1 MPSFSEEELPEEEL
15 PKEELPTED
24 AEPSFADL
32 LESYSSKITRNIE
45 IGNRI
50 SGRIISIG
58 KDSVFLDTGT
68 QIDGV
73 ANRAD
78 LLNSKG
84 EFPYVIGDVVDLYV
98 VSVKEDEIQ
107 LSKAISGSGDNTL
120 LIEAYHNA
128 IPVNGKVI
136 EQCKGGFNIDIH
148 HTRAFCPIS
157 QMDVSHIENPELFI
171 GQSFDFLILQFE
183 ERGRNIVVSR
193 RELLKQD
200 MDSKKELFLEKLSVG
215 SVCTGRVARIMPYGA
230 FVELIPGLSGLVPI
244 SEISWSHI
252 EKPEDILSPDDT
264 IQVVVTS
271 IQPRPEDDP
280 KIALS
285 IKQVLDNPWS
295 HISDQFHAGDRVKG
309 KITRLAPFGAFV
321 ELSPGI
327 DGLVHLSEISYTQ
340 RVNRPEDFLRPG
352 ELVFVL
358 IKEIDLLKKRISLSI
373 KDAEGDPWM
382 DVPEKYKTGQTLEG
396 MIQKREKWGYIV
408 TLEPGIVGILPLSRV
423 RSSGQPAAV
432 DSLKPGRAMT
442 VVIDEIKL
450 AERRITLRLDAPEDD
465 NWQQYSPQKSSQSVG
480 TFGDKLQQA
489 LDLAKSK

>member
-1 MPSFSEEELPEEEL
+1 MSSFSDEELPA
-15 PKEELPTED
+15 ED
-24 AEPSFADL
+24 LEPSFADL
-32 LESYSSKITRNIE
+32 LDSYSSKITRNIE
-45 IGNRI
+45 IGNKI

-73 ANRAD
+73 ANRGD

-84 EFPYVIGDVVDLYV
+84 EFPYVIGDIVELYV
-98 VSVKEDEIQ
+98 VSAKEDEIL

-120 LIEAYHNA
+120 LNEAYHNE

-136 EQCKGGFNIDIH
+136 EQCKGGFHVDIH
-148 HTRAFCPIS
+148 QTRAFCPVS
-157 QMDVSHIENPELFI
+157 QMDISYIENPESFI

-183 ERGRNIVVSR
+183 EKGRNIVVSR

-200 MDSKKELFLEKLSVG
+200 LENKKELFLKTLSVG
-215 SVCTGRVARIMPYGA
+215 AVLTGRVSRVMPYGA

-252 EKPEDILSPDDT
+252 ENPEDVLKADDT
-264 IQVVVTS
+264 PQVVVIS
-271 IQPRPEDDP
+271 IQQRPEGDP

-285 IKQVLDNPWS
+285 IKQVLENPWS
-295 HISDQFHAGDRVKG
+295 HVRDQFHVGDRVKG
-309 KITRLAPFGAFV
+309 RITRLAPFGAFV
-321 ELSPGI
+321 ELAPGI

-340 RVNRPEDFLRPG
+340 RVNRPEDFLQPAD
-352 ELVFVL
+352 EVYVL

-382 DVPEKYKTGQTLEG
+382 DVPEKYKIGQTFEG
-396 MIQKREKWGYIV
+396 MLQKKEKWGYIV
-408 TLEPGIVGILPLSRV
+408 TLEPGVVGILPLSKI

-432 DSLKPGRAMT
+432 ESLKPGRAMT
-442 VVIDEIKL
+442 VIIDEIKPE
-450 AERRITLRLDAPEDD
+450 ERRITLRLDDPEDE
-465 NWQQYSPQKSSQSVG
+465 NWQQFSPRKSPSSIG
-480 TFGDKLQQA
+480 TLGDKLQQA
-489 LDLAKSK
+489 FDQAKTK

>member
-1 MPSFSEEELPEEEL
+1 MSSFSEEELPA
-15 PKEELPTED
+15 ED

-32 LESYSSKITRNIE
+32 LESYSSKITRNIDV
-45 IGNRI
+45 GNKI

-58 KDSVFLDTGT
+58 KDFVFLDTGT

-84 EFPYVIGDVVDLYV
+84 EFPYAIGDIVELYV
-98 VSVKEDEIQ
+98 VSAKGDEIL

-120 LIEAYHNA
+120 LNEAFHNA

-136 EQCKGGFNIDIH
+136 EQCKGGFHVDIQ
-148 HTRAFCPIS
+148 HTRAFCPVS
-157 QMDVSHIENPELFI
+157 QMDLSYIENPESFI

-183 ERGRNIVVSR
+183 ERGKNIVVSR

-200 MDSKKELFLEKLSVG
+200 MESKKELFLETLSVG

-230 FVELIPGLSGLVPI
+230 FVELIPGLTGLVPI

-252 EKPEDILSPDDT
+252 EKPEDVLQADDPV
-264 IQVVVTS
+264 QVVVIA

-321 ELSPGI
+321 ELAPGI

-340 RVNRPEDFLRPG
+340 RVNRPEDFLQSG
-352 ELVFVL
+352 DQVFVL
-358 IKEIDLLKKRISLSI
+358 IKEIDLLKKRVSLSI

-408 TLEPGIVGILPLSRV
+408 TLEPGVVGILPLARI
-423 RSSGQPAAV
+423 RSSGQPSAIE
-432 DSLKPGRAMT
+432 SLKPGRAMT
-442 VVIDEIKL
+442 VVIDEIKT
-450 AERRITLRLDAPEDD
+450 AERKITLRLDAPEDD
-465 NWQQYSPQKSSQSVG
+465 NWQQYSAQKSAQSVG
-480 TFGDKLQQA
+480 TLGDKLQQA

>member
-1 MPSFSEEELPEEEL
+1 MPSFSEEELPA
-15 PKEELPTED
+15 ED

-32 LESYSSKITRNIE
+32 LESYSAKITRNIE
-45 IGNRI
+45 VGNKI

-73 ANRAD
+73 ANRTD

-84 EFPYVIGDVVDLYV
+84 EFPYTVGDIVELYV
-98 VSVKEDEIQ
+98 VSVKEDEIL
-107 LSKAISGSGDNTL
+107 LSKAISGSADNTL
-120 LIEAYHNA
+120 FIEAYHNA

-136 EQCKGGFNIDIH
+136 EQCKGGFHVDIH
-148 HTRAFCPIS
+148 HTRAFCPVS
-157 QMDVSHIENPELFI
+157 QIDITYIENSESFI
-171 GQSFDFLILQFE
+171 GQSYDFLILQFE
-183 ERGRNIVVSR
+183 EKGKNIVVSR

-200 MDSKKELFLEKLSVG
+200 MENKKELFLEKLSVG
-215 SVCTGRVARIMPYGA
+215 SVCQGRVTRIMPYGA
-230 FVELIPGLSGLVPI
+230 FVELIPGLTGLVPI

-252 EKPEDILSPDDT
+252 EKPEDVLKPDDML
-264 IQVVVTS
+264 QVVVTA
-271 IQPRPEDDP
+271 IQTRAEDDP

-285 IKQVLDNPWS
+285 IKQILGDPWDL
-295 HISDQFHAGDRVKG
+295 ISDHFHTGDRVKG

-321 ELSPGI
+321 ELVSGI

-352 ELVFVL
+352 DEVFVL

-396 MIQKREKWGYIV
+396 LIQKREKWGYVV
-408 TLEPGIVGILPLSRV
+408 TLEPGVVGILPLDRI
-423 RSSGQPAAV
+423 RSSGQPAAME
-432 DSLKPGRAMT
+432 SLKPGRALT
-442 VVIDEIKL
+442 VVIDEINPE
-450 AERRITLRLDAPEDD
+450 ERRIRLRLDAPEDE
-465 NWQQYSPQKSSQSVG
+465 NWQQYSPQKSPQSIG
-480 TFGDKLQQA
+480 TLGDKLRQA

>member
-1 MPSFSEEELPEEEL
+1 MPSFSEEED
-15 PKEELPTED
+15 LPTED
-24 AEPSFADL
+24 TEPSFADL
-32 LESYSSKITRNIE
+32 LESYSTKITRNIE
-45 IGNRI
+45 VGNKI

-68 QIDGV
+68 QIDGI

-84 EFPYVIGDVVDLYV
+84 EFPYAVGDIVELYV
-98 VSVKEDEIQ
+98 VSVKEDEIL

-136 EQCKGGFNIDIH
+136 EQCKGGFHVDIH
-148 HTRAFCPIS
+148 HTRAFCPVS
-157 QMDVSHIENPELFI
+157 QMDISYIEKPESFI
-171 GQSFDFLILQFE
+171 GQSYDFLILQFE

-200 MDSKKELFLEKLSVG
+200 MESKKELFLETLAVG
-215 SVCTGRVARIMPYGA
+215 AVCTGRVARLMPYGA
-230 FVELIPGLSGLVPI
+230 FIELIPGLTGLVPI

-252 EKPEDILSPDDT
+252 EKPEDILQADET
-264 IQVVVTS
+264 VQVVVTA

-309 KITRLAPFGAFV
+309 RVTRLAPFGAFV
-321 ELSPGI
+321 ELAPGI
-327 DGLVHLSEISYTQ
+327 DGLVHLSEISYTR
-340 RVNRPEDFLRPG
+340 RVNRPEDFLQTG
-352 ELVFVL
+352 DEVYVL
-358 IKEIDLLKKRISLSI
+358 IKEIDLLKKRVSLSI

-382 DVPEKYKTGQTLEG
+382 DVPEKYKAGQTLEG
-396 MIQKREKWGYIV
+396 IIQKREKWGYIV
-408 TLEPGIVGILPLSRV
+408 TLEPGIVGILPLSRI
-423 RSSGQPAAV
+423 RSSGQPSAV
-432 DSLKPGRAMT
+432 ESLKPGRAMT
-442 VVIDEIKL
+442 VVIDEIKPE
-450 AERRITLRLDAPEDD
+450 ERRITLRLDAPEDE
-465 NWQQYSPQKSSQSVG
+465 NWQQYSAQKSAQSVG
-480 TFGDKLQQA
+480 TLGDKLRQA
-489 LDLAKSK
+489 LDSAKPK

>member
-1 MPSFSEEELPEEEL
+1 MSSFSDEELPA
-15 PKEELPTED
+15 ED

-32 LESYSSKITRNIE
+32 LDSYSSKITRNIE
-45 IGNRI
+45 IGHKI

-73 ANRAD
+73 ANRGD

-84 EFPYVIGDVVDLYV
+84 EFPYVIGDIVELYV
-98 VSVKEDEIQ
+98 VSAKEDEIL

-120 LIEAYHNA
+120 LNEAYHNA

-136 EQCKGGFNIDIH
+136 EQCKGGFHVDIH
-148 HTRAFCPIS
+148 HTRAFCPVS
-157 QMDVSHIENPELFI
+157 QMDISYIENPESFI

-183 ERGRNIVVSR
+183 EKGRNIVVSR

-200 MDSKKELFLEKLSVG
+200 LENKKELFLKTLSVG
-215 SVCTGRVARIMPYGA
+215 AVLTGRVSRVMPYGA

-252 EKPEDILSPDDT
+252 ENPEDVLKADDT
-264 IQVVVTS
+264 PQVVVIS
-271 IQPRPEDDP
+271 IQQRPEGDP

-295 HISDQFHAGDRVKG
+295 HVRDQFHVGDRVKG
-309 KITRLAPFGAFV
+309 RITRLAPFGAFV
-321 ELSPGI
+321 ELAPGI

-340 RVNRPEDFLRPG
+340 RVNRPEDFLQPAD
-352 ELVFVL
+352 EVYVL

-382 DVPEKYKTGQTLEG
+382 DVPEKYKTGQSLEG
-396 MIQKREKWGYIV
+396 MLQKKEKWGYIV
-408 TLEPGIVGILPLSRV
+408 TLEPGVVGILPLSKI
-423 RSSGQPAAV
+423 RSSGQPAAME
-432 DSLKPGRAMT
+432 SLKPGRAMT
-442 VVIDEIKL
+442 VIIDEIKPE
-450 AERRITLRLDAPEDD
+450 ERRITLRLDDPEDD
-465 NWQQYSPQKSSQSVG
+465 NWQQYSPRKSPLSVG
-480 TFGDKLQQA
+480 TLGDKLQQA
-489 LDLAKSK
+489 FDQAKTK

>member
-1 MPSFSEEELPEEEL
+1 MPSFSEEEPPAEG
-15 PKEELPTED
+15 

-45 IGNRI
+45 VGNKI

-84 EFPYVIGDVVDLYV
+84 EFPYTIGDIVELYV
-98 VSVKEDEIQ
+98 VSVKEDEIL
-107 LSKAISGSGDNTL
+107 LSKAISGSGDN
-120 LIEAYHNA
+120 LILKEAYQSA

-136 EQCKGGFNIDIH
+136 EQCKGGFHVDIH
-148 HTRAFCPIS
+148 HTRAFCPVS
-157 QMDVSHIENPELFI
+157 QMDISYIENPESFI

-183 ERGRNIVVSR
+183 ERGKNIVVSR

-200 MDSKKELFLEKLSVG
+200 MENKKALFLEKLSVG
-215 SVCTGRVARIMPYGA
+215 SVCTCRVSRIMPYGA
-230 FVELIPGLSGLVPI
+230 FVELIPGLTGLVPI

-252 EKPEDILSPDDT
+252 EKPEDVLNPDDT
-264 IQVVVTS
+264 LQVVVTA
-271 IQPRPEDDP
+271 IQPRPEGDP

-285 IKQVLDNPWS
+285 VKQVLDNPWGN
-295 HISDQFHAGDRVKG
+295 ISDQFHVGDRVKG
-309 KITRLAPFGAFV
+309 KIIRLAPFGAFV
-321 ELSPGI
+321 ELAPGI
-327 DGLVHLSEISYTQ
+327 DGLVHLSEISYTR
-340 RVNRPEDFLRPG
+340 RVNRPEDFLQTG
-352 ELVFVL
+352 ETVYVL

-382 DVPEKYKTGQTLEG
+382 DVPEKYKTGQVLEG
-396 MIQKREKWGYIV
+396 ILQKREKWGYIV
-408 TLEPGIVGILPLSRV
+408 TLEPGIVGILPLSRI
-423 RSSGQPAAV
+423 RSSGQPANME
-432 DSLKPGRAMT
+432 SLKPGRAMT
-442 VVIDEIKL
+442 VVIDEIKPE
-450 AERRITLRLDAPEDD
+450 ERRITLRLDAPEDD
-465 NWQQYSPQKSSQSVG
+465 NWQQYSPRVSPRSVG
-480 TFGDKLQQA
+480 TLGDKLQQA

>member
-1 MPSFSEEELPEEEL
+1 MSSFSEEELPA
-15 PKEELPTED
+15 ED

-45 IGNRI
+45 VGNKI

-58 KDSVFLDTGT
+58 KDIVFLDTGT

-84 EFPYVIGDVVDLYV
+84 EFPYAIGDIVELYV
-98 VSVKEDEIQ
+98 VSAKGDEIL

-120 LIEAYHNA
+120 LNEAFHNA

-136 EQCKGGFNIDIH
+136 EQCKGGFHVDIQ
-148 HTRAFCPIS
+148 HTRAFCPVS
-157 QMDVSHIENPELFI
+157 QMDLSYIENPESFI

-183 ERGRNIVVSR
+183 ERGKNIVVSR

-200 MDSKKELFLEKLSVG
+200 MESKKELFLETLSVG

-230 FVELIPGLSGLVPI
+230 FVELIPGLTGLVPI

-252 EKPEDILSPDDT
+252 EKPEDVLQADDPV
-264 IQVVVTS
+264 QVVVIA

-321 ELSPGI
+321 ELAPGI

-340 RVNRPEDFLRPG
+340 RVNRPEDFLQSG
-352 ELVFVL
+352 DQVFVL
-358 IKEIDLLKKRISLSI
+358 IKEIDLLKKRVSLSI

-408 TLEPGIVGILPLSRV
+408 TLEPGVVGILPLARI
-423 RSSGQPAAV
+423 RSSGQPSAIE
-432 DSLKPGRAMT
+432 SLKPGRAMT
-442 VVIDEIKL
+442 VVIDEIKT
-450 AERRITLRLDAPEDD
+450 AERKITLRLDAPEDD
-465 NWQQYSPQKSSQSVG
+465 NWQQYSAQKSAQSVG
-480 TFGDKLQQA
+480 TLGDKLQQA

>member
-1 MPSFSEEELPEEEL
+1 MSSFSEEEFPA
-15 PKEELPTED
+15 ED

-45 IGNRI
+45 VGNKI

-58 KDSVFLDTGT
+58 KDFVFLDTGT

-84 EFPYVIGDVVDLYV
+84 EFPYAIGDIVELYV
-98 VSVKEDEIQ
+98 VSAKGDEIL

-120 LIEAYHNA
+120 LNEAFHNA

-136 EQCKGGFNIDIH
+136 EQCKGGFHVDIQ
-148 HTRAFCPIS
+148 HTRAFCPVS
-157 QMDVSHIENPELFI
+157 QMDLSYIENPESFI

-183 ERGRNIVVSR
+183 ERGKNIVVSR

-200 MDSKKELFLEKLSVG
+200 MESKKELFLKTLSVG

-230 FVELIPGLSGLVPI
+230 FVELIPGLTGLVPI

-252 EKPEDILSPDDT
+252 EKPEDVLQADDPV
-264 IQVVVTS
+264 QVVVIA

-321 ELSPGI
+321 ELAPGI
-327 DGLVHLSEISYTQ
+327 DGLVHLSEISYTH
-340 RVNRPEDFLRPG
+340 RVNRPEDFLQSG
-352 ELVFVL
+352 DQVFVL
-358 IKEIDLLKKRISLSI
+358 IKEIDLLKKRVSLSI

-408 TLEPGIVGILPLSRV
+408 TLEPGVVGILPLARI
-423 RSSGQPAAV
+423 RSSGQSSAIE
-432 DSLKPGRAMT
+432 SLKPGRAMT
-442 VVIDEIKL
+442 VVIDEIKTD
-450 AERRITLRLDAPEDD
+450 ERKITLRLDAPEDD
-465 NWQQYSPQKSSQSVG
+465 NWQQYSAQKSDQSVG
-480 TFGDKLQQA
+480 TLGDKLQQA

>member
-1 MPSFSEEELPEEEL
+1 MPSFSEEEEL
-15 PKEELPTED
+15 PAED

-45 IGNRI
+45 VGHKI

-84 EFPYVIGDVVDLYV
+84 AFPYAIGDIVELYV
-98 VSVKEDEIQ
+98 VSVKEDEIL
-107 LSKAISGSGDNTL
+107 LSKAISGSVDNTL
-120 LIEAYHNA
+120 LNEAYHNQ

-136 EQCKGGFNIDIH
+136 EQCKGGFHVDIH
-148 HTRAFCPIS
+148 QTRAFCPVS
-157 QMDVSHIENPELFI
+157 QMDISYIENPETYI
-171 GQSFDFLILQFE
+171 DQSFDFLILQFE

-200 MDSKKELFLEKLSVG
+200 MENKKELFLKTLSVG
-215 SVCTGRVARIMPYGA
+215 AVFTGRVSRVMPYGA

-252 EKPEDILSPDDT
+252 EKPEDVLKADDT
-264 IQVVVTS
+264 PQLVVIS
-271 IQPRPEDDP
+271 IQPRQDGDP

-295 HISDQFHAGDRVKG
+295 HIKDQFHVGDRVKG
-309 KITRLAPFGAFV
+309 RITRLAPFGAFV
-321 ELSPGI
+321 ELAPGI

-340 RVNRPEDFLRPG
+340 RVNRPEDFLHPG
-352 ELVFVL
+352 QEVYVL

-382 DVPEKYKTGQTLEG
+382 DVPEKYKIGQTLEG
-396 MIQKREKWGYIV
+396 MLQKKEKWGYIV
-408 TLEPGIVGILPLSRV
+408 TLEPGVVGILPVSKI

-432 DSLKPGRAMT
+432 ESLKPGRAMT
-442 VVIDEIKL
+442 VVIDEIKPE
-450 AERRITLRLDAPEDD
+450 ERRITLRLDAPEDD
-465 NWQQYSPQKSSQSVG
+465 SWQQYSPQKTLRSVG
-480 TFGDKLQQA
+480 TLGDKLQQA
-489 LDLAKSK
+489 LDLAEKK

>member
-1 MPSFSEEELPEEEL
+1 MSSFSEEEPPVEG
-15 PKEELPTED
+15 

-32 LESYSSKITRNIE
+32 LESYSAKITRNIE
-45 IGNRI
+45 VGNKI

-68 QIDGV
+68 QIDGI
-73 ANRAD
+73 AHRAD
-78 LLNSKG
+78 LLDSKG
-84 EFPYVIGDVVDLYV
+84 EFPYAIGDIIELYV
-98 VSVKEDEIQ
+98 VSVKEDEIL

-128 IPVNGKVI
+128 IPVNGKVT
-136 EQCKGGFNIDIH
+136 EQCKGGFHVDIH
-148 HTRAFCPIS
+148 HTRAFCPVS
-157 QMDVSHIENPELFI
+157 QMDISYIENPESFI

-183 ERGRNIVVSR
+183 ERGKNIVVSR

-200 MDSKKELFLEKLSVG
+200 MESKKELFLETLSVG
-215 SVCTGRVARIMPYGA
+215 SLCTGRVARLMPYGA
-230 FVELIPGLSGLVPI
+230 FIELIPGLTGLVPI

-252 EKPEDILSPDDT
+252 EKPEDVLNADDT
-264 IQVVVTS
+264 VQVVVTA

-295 HISDQFHAGDRVKG
+295 HIGDQFHTGDRVKG

-321 ELSPGI
+321 ELAPGI

-340 RVNRPEDFLRPG
+340 RVNRPEDFLRAGDP
-352 ELVFVL
+352 VFVL

-382 DVPEKYKTGQTLEG
+382 DVPEKYKAGQTLEG
-396 MIQKREKWGYIV
+396 IIQKREKWGYII
-408 TLEPGIVGILPLSRV
+408 TLEPGISGILPLARI

-432 DSLKPGRAMT
+432 ESLKPGRAMT
-442 VVIDEIKL
+442 VVIDEIKPE
-450 AERRITLRLDAPEDD
+450 ERRITLRLDAPEDD
-465 NWQQYSPQKSSQSVG
+465 NWQQYSPQKSLRSVG
-480 TFGDKLQQA
+480 TLGDKLRQA
-489 LDLAKSK
+489 IDLAKSK

>member
-1 MPSFSEEELPEEEL
+1 MPSFSDEELPA
-15 PKEELPTED
+15 ED

-45 IGNRI
+45 VGNKI

-84 EFPYVIGDVVDLYV
+84 EFPYTIGDIVELYV
-98 VSVKEDEIQ
+98 VSAKEDEIL

-136 EQCKGGFNIDIH
+136 EQCKGGFHVDIH
-148 HTRAFCPIS
+148 HTRAFCPVS
-157 QMDVSHIENPELFI
+157 QMDISYIEKPESFI

-200 MDSKKELFLEKLSVG
+200 MESKKELFLEKLSVG
-215 SVCTGRVARIMPYGA
+215 ALCTGRVARIMPYGA
-230 FVELIPGLSGLVPI
+230 FIELIPGLSGLVPI

-252 EKPEDILSPDDT
+252 EKPEDVLKADDT
-264 IQVVVTS
+264 LQVVVTA

-285 IKQVLDNPWS
+285 IKQVLDNPWG

-309 KITRLAPFGAFV
+309 RITRLAPFGAFV
-321 ELSPGI
+321 ELAPGI

-340 RVNRPEDFLRPG
+340 RVNRPEDFLHPG
-352 ELVFVL
+352 DQVFVL

-396 MIQKREKWGYIV
+396 MVQKREKWGYIV
-408 TLEPGIVGILPLSRV
+408 TLEPGVVGILPLARI
-423 RSSGQPAAV
+423 RSSGQPAAIE
-432 DSLKPGRAMT
+432 SLKPGRALT
-442 VVIDEIKL
+442 VVIDEIKP
-450 AERRITLRLDAPEDD
+450 AERKITLRLDAPEDD
-465 NWQQYSPQKSSQSVG
+465 NWQQYSPEKSPRSVG
-480 TFGDKLQQA
+480 TLGDKLQQA
-489 LDLAKSK
+489 LDSAKSK

>member
-1 MPSFSEEELPEEEL
+1 MSSFSEEEFPA
-15 PKEELPTED
+15 ED

-45 IGNRI
+45 VGNKI

-58 KDSVFLDTGT
+58 KDFVFLDTGT

-84 EFPYVIGDVVDLYV
+84 EFSYAIGDIVELYV
-98 VSVKEDEIQ
+98 VSAKGDEIL

-120 LIEAYHNA
+120 LNEAFHNA

-136 EQCKGGFNIDIH
+136 EQCKGGFHVDIQ
-148 HTRAFCPIS
+148 HTRAFCPVS
-157 QMDVSHIENPELFI
+157 QMDLSYIENPESFI

-183 ERGRNIVVSR
+183 ERGKNIVVSR

-200 MDSKKELFLEKLSVG
+200 MESKKELFLETLSVG

-230 FVELIPGLSGLVPI
+230 FIELIPGLTGLVPI

-252 EKPEDILSPDDT
+252 EKPEDVLQADDPV
-264 IQVVVTS
+264 QVVVIA

-321 ELSPGI
+321 ELAPGI

-340 RVNRPEDFLRPG
+340 RVNRPEDFLQSG
-352 ELVFVL
+352 DQVFVL
-358 IKEIDLLKKRISLSI
+358 IKEIDLLKKRVSLSI

-408 TLEPGIVGILPLSRV
+408 TLEPGVVGILPLARI
-423 RSSGQPAAV
+423 RSSGQPSAIE
-432 DSLKPGRAMT
+432 SLKPGRAMT
-442 VVIDEIKL
+442 VVIDEIKTD
-450 AERRITLRLDAPEDD
+450 ERKITLRLDAPEDD
-465 NWQQYSPQKSSQSVG
+465 NWQQYSAQKSAQSVG
-480 TFGDKLQQA
+480 TLGDKLQQA

>member
-1 MPSFSEEELPEEEL
+1 MPSFSEEELPA
-15 PKEELPTED
+15 ED
-24 AEPSFADL
+24 ADPSFADL

-45 IGNRI
+45 VGNKI
-50 SGRIISIG
+50 SGCIISIG

-84 EFPYVIGDVVDLYV
+84 EFPYSIGDVVELYV
-98 VSVKEDEIQ
+98 VSVKEDEIL

-120 LIEAYHNA
+120 LNEAYHNA

-136 EQCKGGFNIDIH
+136 EQCKGGFHVDIH
-148 HTRAFCPIS
+148 HTRAFCPVS
-157 QMDVSHIENPELFI
+157 QMDLSYTENPESFI

-183 ERGRNIVVSR
+183 EKGRNIVVSR

-200 MDSKKELFLEKLSVG
+200 MEEKKGLFLETLSVG
-215 SVCTGRVARIMPYGA
+215 AVCTGRVSRIMPYGA
-230 FVELIPGLSGLVPI
+230 FVELIPGLTGLVPI

-252 EKPEDILSPDDT
+252 EKPEDVLKADDT
-264 IQVVVTS
+264 LQVVVTA

-295 HISDQFHAGDRVKG
+295 HISDQFHVDDRVKG
-309 KITRLAPFGAFV
+309 RVTRLAPFGAFV
-321 ELSPGI
+321 ELAPGI

-352 ELVFVL
+352 EQVYVL

-382 DVPEKYKTGQTLEG
+382 DVPEKYKTGQTVEG

-408 TLEPGIVGILPLSRV
+408 TMEPGVVGILPLSRI
-423 RSSGQPAAV
+423 RSSGQSSAIE
-432 DSLKPGRAMT
+432 SLKPGRTMT

-450 AERRITLRLDAPEDD
+450 EERRITLRLDAPEDD
-465 NWQQYSPQKSSQSVG
+465 NWQQYSSQKSPRSVG

-489 LDLAKSK
+489 LDSAKSK

>member
-1 MPSFSEEELPEEEL
+1 MPSFSEEELPA
-15 PKEELPTED
+15 ED

-32 LESYSSKITRNIE
+32 LDSYSSKITRNIE
-45 IGNRI
+45 VGNKI
-50 SGRIISIG
+50 SCRIISIG

-84 EFPYVIGDVVDLYV
+84 EFPYTIGDVVELYV
-98 VSVKEDEIQ
+98 VSVKEDEIL

-120 LIEAYHNA
+120 LNEAYHNA
-128 IPVNGKVI
+128 IPVNGKVV
-136 EQCKGGFNIDIH
+136 EQCKGGFHVDIH
-148 HTRAFCPIS
+148 HTRAFCPVS
-157 QMDVSHIENPELFI
+157 QMDLSYIENPESFI

-183 ERGRNIVVSR
+183 ERGKNIVVSR

-200 MDSKKELFLEKLSVG
+200 IEDKKGLFLETLSVG
-215 SVCTGRVARIMPYGA
+215 SLCTGRVSRIMPYGA
-230 FVELIPGLSGLVPI
+230 FVELIPGLTGLVPI

-252 EKPEDILSPDDT
+252 EKPEDVLKADDT
-264 IQVVVTS
+264 LQVVVTA
-271 IQPRPEDDP
+271 IQPRPEGDP

-295 HISDQFHAGDRVKG
+295 HISDQFHVGDRVKG
-309 KITRLAPFGAFV
+309 RITRLAPFGAFV
-321 ELSPGI
+321 ELAPGI
-327 DGLVHLSEISYTQ
+327 DGLVHLSEISYTR

-352 ELVFVL
+352 EQVYVL

-408 TLEPGIVGILPLSRV
+408 TLEPGVVGILPLSRI
-423 RSSGQPAAV
+423 RSAGQPSAIE
-432 DSLKPGRAMT
+432 SLKPGRAMT
-442 VVIDEIKL
+442 VVIDEIKPE
-450 AERRITLRLDAPEDD
+450 ERRITLRLDAPEDD
-465 NWQQYSPQKSSQSVG
+465 NWQQYSAQKSPRSVG

-489 LDLAKSK
+489 LDLAKSR

>member
-1 MPSFSEEELPEEEL
+1 MSSFSEEEFPA
-15 PKEELPTED
+15 ED

-45 IGNRI
+45 VGNQI

-58 KDSVFLDTGT
+58 KDFVFLDTGT

-84 EFPYVIGDVVDLYV
+84 EFPYAIGDIVELYV
-98 VSVKEDEIQ
+98 VSAKGDEIL

-120 LIEAYHNA
+120 LNEAFHNA

-136 EQCKGGFNIDIH
+136 EQCKGGFHVDIQ
-148 HTRAFCPIS
+148 HTRAFCPVS
-157 QMDVSHIENPELFI
+157 QMDLSYIENPESFI

-183 ERGRNIVVSR
+183 ERGKNIVVSR

-200 MDSKKELFLEKLSVG
+200 MESKKELFLKTLSVG

-230 FVELIPGLSGLVPI
+230 FVELIPGLTGLVPI

-252 EKPEDILSPDDT
+252 EKPEDVLQADDPV
-264 IQVVVTS
+264 QVVVIA

-321 ELSPGI
+321 ELAPGI
-327 DGLVHLSEISYTQ
+327 DGLVHLSEISYTH
-340 RVNRPEDFLRPG
+340 RVNRPEDFLQSG
-352 ELVFVL
+352 DQVFVL
-358 IKEIDLLKKRISLSI
+358 IKEIDLLKKRVSLSI

-382 DVPEKYKTGQTLEG
+382 DVPEKFKTGQTLEG

-408 TLEPGIVGILPLSRV
+408 TLEPGVVGILPLARI
-423 RSSGQPAAV
+423 RSSGQSSAIE
-432 DSLKPGRAMT
+432 SLKPGRAMT
-442 VVIDEIKL
+442 VVIDEIKT
-450 AERRITLRLDAPEDD
+450 AERKITLRLDAPEDD
-465 NWQQYSPQKSSQSVG
+465 NWQQYSAQKSDQSVG
-480 TFGDKLQQA
+480 TLGDKLQQA